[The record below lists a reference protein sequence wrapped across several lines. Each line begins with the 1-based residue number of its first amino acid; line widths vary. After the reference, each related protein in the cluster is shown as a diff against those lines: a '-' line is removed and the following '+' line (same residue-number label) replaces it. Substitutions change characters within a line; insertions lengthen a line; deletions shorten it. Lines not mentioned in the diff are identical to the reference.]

1 MKIIYKSYVL
11 IINID
16 FGEKQLNL
24 YESVFVGRQD
34 LSTNQVSSI
43 IESLIDLVKKNDGS
57 IEKKEYCGLRP
68 LAYPIKKNRKGHY
81 VIINIDTKGNN
92 NIINEINQFLLINE
106 DIIRHLTLSVKKH
119 NEEASSLYQQ
129 SKSFR
134 ESRSWD
140 TE

>member
-1 MKIIYKSYVL
+1 VTFK
-11 IINID
+11 
-16 FGEKQLNL
+16 EKQLNL

-34 LSTNQVSSI
+34 LSTNQVSGI
-43 IESLIDLVKKNDGS
+43 IDSLIELVKKNSGS
-57 IEKKEYCGLRP
+57 VEKKEYCGLRP

-81 VIINIDTKGNN
+81 VLININTNGNN
-92 NIINEINQFLLINE
+92 NVINEINHFLLVNE

-119 NEEASSLYQQ
+119 SEEASSLYQQ

-140 TE
+140 TNTNN